1 MDQDLKGPKL
11 LLLAYSFPPVQTI
24 ATVRTRNIAKYL
36 ARLGWEVTVV
46 TADPSVWKKVE
57 DCEKVSME
65 LDREG
70 ISRILTG
77 HRWRCLGPVHLK
89 CWNQNL
95 GWFAGGVCRIIAR
108 QLGIERDIGWVQAAE
123 QACSTL
129 SPKEVDVILTTG
141 PPFGVFSLAK
151 RLSEKWGCPSVLDYR
166 DPWENPGK
174 GRYSE
179 RVIRTTEEALIDGSS
194 AVVAISESL
203 LSGRGALNSK
213 LHVIT
218 NGFDPEEMEQ
228 IKPCDFGHFAIVYAG
243 VFYPPQRTITP
254 VMQALKAIRASRIDQ
269 RTPWKF
275 HYYGPQNEHVRAEA
289 QRFGVL
295 DRVELHGLVPRSEA
309 LAAIRGAGLTVV
321 ITSVLEETADVHK
334 AITNGKSLD
343 KAIVTGKLFDALGL
357 GAPTLIVGPR
367 GGDVD
372 TIIETTGLAHII
384 TAKEVDKIALFLE
397 KAMSGQTPPPKNPQA
412 YAWPNLVK
420 KLDIVL
426 RKSIASSPLKVAELI
441 HHDSSRKRPEA

>member
-1 MDQDLKGPKL
+1 
-11 LLLAYSFPPVQTI
+11 
-24 ATVRTRNIAKYL
+24 
-36 ARLGWEVTVV
+36 VV
-46 TADPSVWKKVE
+46 TPDPSVWRNVE

-70 ISRILTG
+70 IGRILTG
-77 HRWRCLGPVHLK
+77 HRWRCLEPILLNG
-89 CWNQNL
+89 WDQNL
-95 GWFAGGVCRIIAR
+95 GWFAGGVSRIIAR
-108 QLGIERDIGWVQAAE
+108 HLGIDSNVGWNKAAE
-123 QACSTL
+123 RACSTL
-129 SPKEVDVILTTG
+129 SPKDVDVILVSA
-141 PPFGVFSLAK
+141 PPFGAFSLAK
-151 RLSEKWGCPSVLDYR
+151 RLSEKWGCPYVLDYR

-174 GRYSE
+174 GRYAE

-203 LSGRGALNSK
+203 LSGGALNSK

-228 IKPCDFGHFAIVYAG
+228 IKPYDFGHFAIVYTG

-254 VMQALKAIRASRIDQ
+254 VMQALKAVGASRIDQ

-295 DRVELHGLVPRSEA
+295 NLVEFHGLVPRSEA

-321 ITSVLEETADVHK
+321 ITSVLAETADPHE
-334 AITNGKSLD
+334 AITNGKLHD

-367 GGDVD
+367 GADVD
-372 TIIETTGLAHII
+372 AVIQTTGLAHII
-384 TAKEVDKIALFLE
+384 PAKNVDGIALFME
-397 KAMSGQTPPPKNPQA
+397 KAMAGQTPPPKNPQA
-412 YAWPNLVK
+412 YAWPKLVK

-426 RKSIASSPLKVAELI
+426 RKSIASSPRKV
-441 HHDSSRKRPEA
+441 SRINS

>member
-1 MDQDLKGPKL
+1 MDQDLKRPKL
-11 LLLAYSFPPVQTI
+11 LFLAYSFPPVRTI
-24 ATVRTRNIAKYL
+24 ATVRTWNIAKYL
-36 ARLGWEVTVV
+36 TRLGWEVTVV

-57 DCEKVSME
+57 DDEKVSVE
-65 LDREG
+65 LNREG

-77 HRWRCLGPVHLK
+77 HRWRFLGPVHLK

-95 GWFAGGVCRIIAR
+95 GWVAGGVCRVIAR
-108 QLGIERDIGWVQAAE
+108 YFGIERDIGWAKAAE
-123 QACSTL
+123 EVCSTL
-129 SPKEVDVILTTG
+129 SPEDVDVILTTG

-151 RLSEKWGCPSVLDYR
+151 RLSEKWGRPYVLDYR
-166 DPWENPGK
+166 DPWENPGN
-174 GRYSE
+174 GRYAE
-179 RVIRTTEEALIDGSS
+179 RVIRTTEEALIDASS
-194 AVVAISESL
+194 AVVAISKSL
-203 LSGRGALNSK
+203 LSGRGALSSK

-228 IKPCDFGHFAIVYAG
+228 VKPYDFGHFAIVYTG

-254 VMQALKAIRASRIDQ
+254 ILQALKAVRASRINQ

-275 HYYGPQNEHVRAEA
+275 HYYGPQNEHVRVEA

-321 ITSVLEETADVHK
+321 ITSVLEETADPHEV
-334 AITNGKSLD
+334 ITNGKLHD

-372 TIIETTGLAHII
+372 TIIETTGLARII
-384 TAKEVDKIALFLE
+384 EAKNVDGIALFLE
-397 KAMSGQTPPPKNPQA
+397 KAMSGQTPPPKNPEA
-412 YAWPNLVK
+412 YAWPNLIK
-420 KLDIVL
+420 NLDIVL
-426 RKSIASSPLKVAELI
+426 RKSIEWSPEG
-441 HHDSSRKRPEA
+441 SRIN